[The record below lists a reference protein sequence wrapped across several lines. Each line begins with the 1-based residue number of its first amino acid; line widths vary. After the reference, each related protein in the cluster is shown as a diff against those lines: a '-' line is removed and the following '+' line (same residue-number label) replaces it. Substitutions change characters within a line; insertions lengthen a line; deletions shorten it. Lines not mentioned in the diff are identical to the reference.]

1 MPSEPAEFLK
11 IRSGVFRFIPH
22 LGPNTDTRMDINL
35 LHNVSS
41 YLQREDVDLNVRR
54 AINSAIASIAAADQ
68 FGESEEVE
76 RGFVALRALET
87 ALPIHHREKFH
98 ELVDR
103 TVASPAAVSR
113 RTPV

>member
-1 MPSEPAEFLK
+1 
-11 IRSGVFRFIPH
+11 
-22 LGPNTDTRMDINL
+22 MDINL

-41 YLQREDVDLNVRR
+41 YLQRKDVDLNVRR

-87 ALPIHHREKFH
+87 TLPIHHREKFCN
-98 ELVDR
+98 LVDQ
-103 TVASPAAVSR
+103 AGGSPSSHGRETAA
-113 RTPV
+113 